1 MMFSDG
7 GVFAASHKTTHG
19 PEPQL
24 IPQLGVSLQSTKP
37 TCAPSAS
44 WGFIELVRT
53 KFSFFCCLKI
63 NGNFL
68 NTRFHSVTKET
79 STLRT
84 IKGTGGIVTEN
95 FLFLPNYCFLLDNGV
110 HVSQTMPTS
119 VAPSKF
125 PSILET
131 IRLSQHRSG

>member
-1 MMFSDG
+1 MFSDG

-19 PEPQL
+19 PESQL

-53 KFSFFCCLKI
+53 KFSFFVVLKS
-63 NGNFL
+63 
-68 NTRFHSVTKET
+68 TET
-79 STLRT
+79 FEHTFSQCNKRDFQTEDYQ
-84 IKGTGGIVTEN
+84 GHGGGIATEN
-95 FLFLPNYCFLLDNGV
+95 FCFSRTMVSFLINGV

-131 IRLSQHRSG
+131 IRLSQHRSR